1 MTTSNK
7 RHTVLVVD
15 DDAAQ
20 VSLVEQVLGQ
30 DPQLKII
37 SSLSGDEAL
46 RMAELYAPSIILSDY
61 FMPGMN
67 GFELCKKVK
76 EHPMLRDGMFILLT
90 SATAVEDKV
99 KGLENGA
106 DEFISKPV
114 HPDELYARI
123 RASVRIVQLQD
134 ELKSEKGKLAETN
147 QLLHESYRGM
157 LDLLT
162 VLVGLHVSDASERS
176 ETAIQ
181 IVQWLGEKLALHNDE
196 IQLVCSAAALHEIG
210 KISLPDDILKAEE
223 QNFESKEHAHYPLA
237 GERLLLKVPKLKD
250 VALIIRHQLEN
261 FDGSGFPDRLVGAEI
276 PFGSRLL
283 RAVNFLEHLGIHP
296 SENSKII
303 EALHK
308 VRGTILDPV
317 IVQLLEEYLNVMG
330 TADWMDGKRSIAVS
344 ELHPGMILAAD
355 LSTGSGTKLLPME
368 TVMTQFHINRILSH
382 HQHDPIIGSIFVKNV
397 N

>member
-20 VSLVEQVLGQ
+20 VSLVEQILGQ

-37 SSLSGDEAL
+37 SSLSGDEAM
-46 RMAELYAPSIILSDY
+46 RMAEMYAPSIILSDY

-134 ELKSEKGKLAETN
+134 ELKNEKGKLAETN
-147 QLLHESYRGM
+147 ELLHESYRGM

-162 VLVGLHVSDASERS
+162 VLVGLHVPDASKRS
-176 ETAIQ
+176 EMAIQ
-181 IVQWLGEKLALHNDE
+181 IVQWLGEKLALPGDE
-196 IQLVCSAAALHEIG
+196 IQLVCNAAALHEIG
-210 KISLPDDILKAEE
+210 KISLPDDILKAED

-237 GERLLLKVPKLKD
+237 GERLMLKVPKLKD
-250 VALIIRHQLEN
+250 VAVIIRHQLEN

-283 RAVNFLEHLGIHP
+283 RAVNFLEHLGFHP

-303 EALHK
+303 DALYK

-344 ELHPGMILAAD
+344 DLHPGMILAAD
-355 LSTGSGTKLLPME
+355 LSTGSGTKLLPKE

-382 HQHDPIIGSIFVKNV
+382 HQHDPIIGSIFIKNL